1 MTPESNTPSIV
12 VIGSANLDFCVSVQ
26 RLPQRGETLIGGDM
40 NTFFGGKGANQAIA
54 AARLGGKVGFMAKVG
69 DDAFG
74 AQYLR
79 HLRREGIDTSYI
91 STARECPT
99 GSALIIVEELG
110 QNMIV
115 VSPSANMRFGLSDLN
130 QAEHLIATADI
141 LLLQMEI
148 PREVVEGAIRIAN
161 RHGVQVMLNPSP
173 VDSHFQYE
181 GLEIDY
187 LVVNVVE
194 AETLSGITCRDLQT
208 LSEAA
213 ECLVSKGAH
222 NVVITRGRESTL
234 ADCRDT
240 IEFVPTIHVDSVDA
254 VGAGDTFAGALAVA
268 LSEKMDIISAV
279 RFANCAG
286 ALATTRL
293 GAQAAMPYRS
303 EVEDCLTS
311 NLDMIEKAMDR
322 QNSLARY

>member
-1 MTPESNTPSIV
+1 MTTRTTTPSIIV
-12 VIGSANLDFCVSVQ
+12 TGSANLDFCVSVP
-26 RLPQRGETLIGGDM
+26 RLPQRGETLIGEDM
-40 NTFFGGKGANQAIA
+40 HTFFGGKGANQAIA
-54 AARLGGKVGFMAKVG
+54 AARLGGDVGFIAKLG

-79 HLRREGIDTSYI
+79 HLRHEGIDTSCV
-91 STARECPT
+91 SFAQNCPT
-99 GSALIIVEELG
+99 GTAQIIVEELG

-115 VSPSANMRFGLSDLN
+115 VSPSANMRISLSDLH
-130 QAEHLIATADI
+130 QAEHIIAAAGI

-148 PREVVEGAIRIAN
+148 PQEIVEGAIRIAN
-161 RHGVQVMLNPSP
+161 RQGVQVILNPSP
-173 VDSHFQYE
+173 VDSRFQFK

-194 AETLSGITCRDLQT
+194 AETITGITCRDLQT

-213 ECLVSKGAH
+213 ECLVSMGAR

-234 ADCRDT
+234 VDCHDT

-254 VGAGDTFAGALAVA
+254 VGAGDTFAGAFAVA
-268 LSEKMDIISAV
+268 LTEKMDIISAV

-293 GAQAAMPYRS
+293 GAQAAMPFRA
-303 EVEDCLTS
+303 EVEECLTS
-311 NLDMIEKAMDR
+311 NLDMAEKTKSRM
-322 QNSLARY
+322 SRYT

>member
-1 MTPESNTPSIV
+1 MTPKTSAQSIV
-12 VIGSANLDFCVSVQ
+12 VVGSANLDFCVSVP

-40 NTFFGGKGANQAIA
+40 NTFYGGKGANQAIA
-54 AARLGGKVGFMAKVG
+54 AARLGGKVSFLAKVG
-69 DDAFG
+69 DDPSG
-74 AQYLR
+74 AQYLN
-79 HLRREGIDTSYI
+79 HLRQERIDTSFI
-91 STARECPT
+91 SKAPGCPT
-99 GSALIIVEELG
+99 GSALIVVEELG

-115 VSPSANMRFGLSDLN
+115 VSPSANMRFDLADLRK
-130 QAEHLIATADI
+130 AEQLIANSHI

-161 RHGVQVMLNPSP
+161 RHGVRVILNPSP
-173 VDSHFQYE
+173 VDSRFQFE

-187 LVVNVVE
+187 LVLNVVE
-194 AETLSGITCRDLQT
+194 AENLSGITCRDLQT

-213 ECLVSKGAH
+213 EYLVSNAAS
-222 NVVITRGRESTL
+222 NVVITRGQESTL
-234 ADCRDT
+234 VDYRDT
-240 IEFVPTIHVDSVDA
+240 IEFVPTIRVDSVDA

-293 GAQAAMPYRS
+293 GAQAAMPYRT
-303 EVEDCLTS
+303 EVEDCLTT
-311 NLDMIEKAMDR
+311 NLEMIEKAMDR
-322 QNSLARY
+322 LDSFARY